1 MFVSSRKHGSS
12 PGVGVIQAEILGVL
26 VANMCMYIYIYMCV
40 CVCVSV
46 LMGVGG
52 VERGGLGSFL
62 S

>member
-1 MFVSSRKHGSS
+1 MDRRRASGLSRGD
-12 PGVGVIQAEILGVL
+12 PGRLGCKYVY
-26 VANMCMYIYIYMCV
+26 VYIYIYMCV
-40 CVCVSV
+40 CVCACVSV